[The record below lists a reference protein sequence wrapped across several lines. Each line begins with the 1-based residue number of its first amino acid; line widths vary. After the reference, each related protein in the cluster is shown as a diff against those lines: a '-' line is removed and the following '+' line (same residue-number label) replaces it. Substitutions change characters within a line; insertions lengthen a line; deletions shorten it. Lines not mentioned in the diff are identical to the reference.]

1 VIGTAML
8 PKLRRS
14 LSTARCFS
22 ITKSPS
28 MPPHPVVLLKAMHD
42 NEPPDLPTDD
52 NGGHY
57 GMHWGEI
64 LHGRYTVVGKLGHG
78 QYSSVWLAKDSQ

>member
-1 VIGTAML
+1 ML
-8 PKLRRS
+8 PKLRVSDVPSPQPWARS
-14 LSTARCFS
+14 FS

-28 MPPHPVVLLKAMHD
+28 MPPHPVVLMHD
-42 NEPPDLPTDD
+42 NNEPPDLPTDN

-64 LHGRYTVVGKLGHG
+64 LHGHYTVVGKIGQG